1 MTHKFLTANIGYAY
15 LFQLFGFHKSL
26 AFCFRVSLALRI
38 LAFFSLVHFFVE
50 KWSNSA
56 KTWENNEKSRN
67 KGHLPERQK
76 FQQSANWNKADEHI
90 KNLRLKRSWNLYAKN
105 VIRIQKIVLLSERY
119 FYITVSLKLYKS
131 GIFLPNSDRIVFF
144 WFWSGYARNLST
156 STLDNVTDSA
166 IIDIHGIHKYFWL
179 LLKKILDGRVPDYL
193 SEKLFSLK
201 YQSVFYS
208 TYQ

>member
-1 MTHKFLTANIGYAY
+1 MRAYTWQPHCVNTRQFGSVFFTDLSTQKHTQRDSYANCSLHAPGKKSVLLQQKVEKRGSQNVNVFARAYFVTHKFLTANIGYAY

-76 FQQSANWNKADEHI
+76 FQQNANWNKADEHI
-90 KNLRLKRSWNLYAKN
+90 KN
-105 VIRIQKIVLLSERY
+105 
-119 FYITVSLKLYKS
+119 
-131 GIFLPNSDRIVFF
+131 
-144 WFWSGYARNLST
+144 
-156 STLDNVTDSA
+156 
-166 IIDIHGIHKYFWL
+166 
-179 LLKKILDGRVPDYL
+179 
-193 SEKLFSLK
+193 
-201 YQSVFYS
+201 
-208 TYQ
+208 

>member
-1 MTHKFLTANIGYAY
+1 MHIFFNFLASINH
-15 LFQLFGFHKSL
+15 LHFVFEL
-26 AFCFRVSLALRI
+26 SLALRI

-76 FQQSANWNKADEHI
+76 FQQNANWNKADEHI

-119 FYITVSLKLYKS
+119 FYITVSFFTIFRSYCVLLILVQLRKKLVDFHTRQCHWQPYHRHTW
-131 GIFLPNSDRIVFF
+131 N
-144 WFWSGYARNLST
+144 T
-156 STLDNVTDSA
+156 
-166 IIDIHGIHKYFWL
+166 
-179 LLKKILDGRVPDYL
+179 
-193 SEKLFSLK
+193 
-201 YQSVFYS
+201 
-208 TYQ
+208 